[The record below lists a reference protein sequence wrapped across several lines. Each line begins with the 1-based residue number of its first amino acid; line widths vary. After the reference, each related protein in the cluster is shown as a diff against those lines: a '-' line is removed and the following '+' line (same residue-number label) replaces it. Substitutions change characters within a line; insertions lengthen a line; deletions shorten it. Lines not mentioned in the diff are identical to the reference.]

1 MSLLSRA
8 RAHGGG
14 LLVGVRGGPVLSICS
29 FDCQPLVGLFPA
41 PVEVV
46 GVFVTTTTSGE
57 AHTAAT
63 AASHSRGLPVVWLLS
78 EAQDTA
84 FELAKDGSSGYAQA
98 AGAPAFAAW
107 SPGPVVLLPVAL
119 GAAGALPEGPVVR
132 IDGVMVGPED
142 RPGKVLKKDEG
153 RAVIPAELMVAVS
166 TSDPAVAPVLR
177 VGHGAQAGEQQ
188 QQQQQQQSSPP
199 ALQLCGAAPVT
210 AASTFSTVREAL
222 LASLA
227 AQVELAH
234 SLLGRGTAALV
245 GHFRLPGVP
254 HAVTVPLPSAL
265 AEDDP
270 KAVEHRRRLHALFL
284 LAEDQ
289 PVFRRARATG
299 FEARPR
305 SVPRGVNA
313 HLLNVH
319 EGLPAPAG
327 GGKVSLVSGD
337 YAYYHYLQDGFDDAG
352 WGCMYRTLMSAA
364 SWFQLQGYTAKPP
377 PTHRMIQEAL
387 VAMKDKEPSFIGSKQ
402 WIGTM
407 EASYILDRLYD
418 ITSKV
423 VMANSGAEVTDHA
436 RVLARHFETQGTP
449 ILIGGGVLAWG
460 LVGISYNEDTGEAW
474 FLILDPHLAQ
484 STGDSVQDIQKNPLG
499 CNWRPASIFKKD
511 AFYNFLCPQRPK
523 AAGI

>member
-1 MSLLSRA
+1 MLFSRA
-8 RAHGGG
+8 RAHDGG
-14 LLVGVRGGPVLSICS
+14 LLVGIPGGAVLSICS
-29 FDCQPLVGLFPA
+29 FACQNLPGLFPS
-41 PVEVV
+41 PLEIV
-46 GVFVTTTTSGE
+46 GVFHTVKGE
-57 AHTAAT
+57 PLSPAT
-63 AASHSRGLPVVWLLS
+63 AKTHSRGLPLVWLLS
-78 EAQDTA
+78 ETEVAGFA
-84 FELAKDGSSGYAQA
+84 RGSDGGEYSLIPTPVGF
-98 AGAPAFAAW
+98 GAC
-107 SPGPVVLLPVAL
+107 GTDPVAL
-119 GAAGALPEGPVVR
+119 LQVTVDGTLPGADAVVR
-132 IDGVMVGPED
+132 VDGVVVGPED
-142 RPGKVLKKDEG
+142 RPARALKKDEA
-153 RAVIPAELMVAVS
+153 RAVIPAELMS
-166 TSDPAVAPVLR
+166 TLTTEEGAVAPVLC
-177 VGHGAQAGEQQ
+177 VGSGPGEG
-188 QQQQQQQSSPP
+188 SEDSPP
-199 ALQLCGAAPVT
+199 APALELSAVAPVT
-210 AASTFSTVREAL
+210 AAATYSSVRQAL

-227 AQVELAH
+227 AQVELA
-234 SLLGRGTAALV
+234 SALLGPGSGATIA
-245 GHFRLPGVP
+245 HFRIPGVP
-254 HAVTVPLPSAL
+254 HAVTVALPPPSL
-265 AEDDP
+265 PEDDP
-270 KAVEHRRRLHALFL
+270 KAVEHRRKLHALFL
-284 LAEDQ
+284 LGEDQ
-289 PVFRRARATG
+289 PVFRRSQARG
-299 FEARPR
+299 LEARPR

-319 EGLPAPAG
+319 DGLTAPAN
-327 GGKVSLVSGD
+327 GGKVSLVCGD

-364 SWFQLQGYTAKPP
+364 SWFQLQGYTSKPP

-423 VMANSGAEVTDHA
+423 VMANSGAEVADHA
-436 RVLARHFETQGTP
+436 RALARHFETQGTP

-523 AAGI
+523 GAGI